1 MNRRTII
8 ISSCRAGPEA
18 TRLKFLFTI
27 RDHGKRTLKAVLM
40 LVHLL
45 VPAST
50 APENLWS
57 CDAEAL
63 WLQGDPA
70 RVADFLLQARTL
82 AEAPKLYAWVN
93 PAGDLDA
100 ELDALLPAAPDGL
113 VLPAE
118 SGADVQHLG
127 IKLAVREAKLGFAD
141 GATWLIARAGAT
153 PGALFHLGS
162 FAGASRR
169 LAALAFDGEALA
181 ASLRRSEDAPDA
193 PLAVARSLTLFA
205 AKAAGV
211 PALLVENHA
220 TDFAALRAAATQ
232 AGFDGIV
239 APNAICPAR

>member
-1 MNRRTII
+1 MVNVPLRQCSCSFIFRFRPPRRP
-8 ISSCRAGPEA
+8 RACGPA
-18 TRLKFLFTI
+18 
-27 RDHGKRTLKAVLM
+27 
-40 LVHLL
+40 
-45 VPAST
+45 
-50 APENLWS
+50 APT
-57 CDAEAL
+57 AL

-70 RVADFLLQARTL
+70 RVAEFLLRARSI
-82 AEAPKLYAWVN
+82 AEAPKLYACVN

-100 ELDALLPAAPDGL
+100 ALDALLPAAPDGL

-127 IKLAVREAKLGFAD
+127 VMLAVREAKLGFAD
-141 GATWLIARAGAT
+141 GATRIIARAATT
-153 PGALFHLGS
+153 PGAIFHLGS

-169 LAALAFDGEALA
+169 LAALAFDGGALA
-181 ASLRRSEDAPDA
+181 TALRRGEDAPDAPDA
-193 PLAVARSLTLFA
+193 PLAMASALTVFS

-220 TDFAALRAAATQ
+220 TDFAALGAAAMK